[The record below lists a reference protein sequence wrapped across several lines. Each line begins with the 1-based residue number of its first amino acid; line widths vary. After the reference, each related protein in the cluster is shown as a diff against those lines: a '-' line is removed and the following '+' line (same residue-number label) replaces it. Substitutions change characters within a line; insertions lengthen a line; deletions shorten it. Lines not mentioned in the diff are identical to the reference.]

1 MLIIAWEM
9 LLLKFAHIYIYNI
22 LYQLIFSIDE
32 IKWQLR
38 FPTRYAMRDMKR
50 SYLPKIQEEI
60 QKFLDQRIKHNFIT
74 PEKGLNLDLTIKEG
88 ELLISANQSVRD
100 LAETGEL

>member
-1 MLIIAWEM
+1 
-9 LLLKFAHIYIYNI
+9 
-22 LYQLIFSIDE
+22 
-32 IKWQLR
+32 
-38 FPTRYAMRDMKR
+38 MRDMKR

-60 QKFLDQRIKHNFIT
+60 QKFLDERIKTNFIN

-100 LAETGEL
+100 LAETGELQKIHKKFNELHSKVEGDFQAVRTHLG